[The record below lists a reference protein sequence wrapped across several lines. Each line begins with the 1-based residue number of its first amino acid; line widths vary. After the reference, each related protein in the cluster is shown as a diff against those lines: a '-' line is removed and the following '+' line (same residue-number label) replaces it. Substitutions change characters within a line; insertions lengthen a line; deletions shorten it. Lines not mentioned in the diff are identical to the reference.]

1 MLGFFL
7 RGLLFLAQLAATG
20 LLIAAVQIGGLVAI
34 AELLV
39 IIAAEVVAAVSSL
52 FFIRVKTGLNN
63 LREELASD
71 KELSADAKGDEEGS
85 AVRKSESDSGR
96 ERSASG
102 KELRQELHARHS
114 FSSGKQRSASGKW
127 PSAREK
133 EMSACRKEFAEGLK
147 LAAIKNSCNE
157 FSASGEDL
165 SSVKETD
172 SDKHLSTRTE
182 FTCEKELSAGQ
193 ESVFGKVLS
202 AGAESVCGN
211 ELSAGQESVCRKE
224 LSTGAESLCG
234 KELSAG
240 ADLICR
246 KELFAGQ
253 KKYKTD
259 NLGLVV
265 VGRHKWAQSCPSSLE
280 VLDDV

>member
-71 KELSADAKGDEEGS
+71 KELSANAKGDEEGT
-85 AVRKSESDSGR
+85 AGRKSESVSGR
-96 ERSASG
+96 ERSVSG

-127 PSAREK
+127 LSAREK
-133 EMSACRKEFAEGLK
+133 EMSACRKELAEGLK
-147 LAAIKNSCNE
+147 AR
-157 FSASGEDL
+157 
-165 SSVKETD
+165 
-172 SDKHLSTRTE
+172 SD
-182 FTCEKELSAGQ
+182 Q
-193 ESVFGKVLS
+193 EQL
-202 AGAESVCGN
+202 
-211 ELSAGQESVCRKE
+211 Q
-224 LSTGAESLCG
+224 
-234 KELSAG
+234 
-240 ADLICR
+240 
-246 KELFAGQ
+246 
-253 KKYKTD
+253 
-259 NLGLVV
+259 
-265 VGRHKWAQSCPSSLE
+265 
-280 VLDDV
+280 

>member
-1 MLGFFL
+1 MIKYGTDE
-7 RGLLFLAQLAATG
+7 RG
-20 LLIAAVQIGGLVAI
+20 
-34 AELLV
+34 
-39 IIAAEVVAAVSSL
+39 
-52 FFIRVKTGLNN
+52 
-63 LREELASD
+63 
-71 KELSADAKGDEEGS
+71 
-85 AVRKSESDSGR
+85 

-133 EMSACRKEFAEGLK
+133 EMSACRKELAEGLK

-202 AGAESVCGN
+202 
-211 ELSAGQESVCRKE
+211 
-224 LSTGAESLCG
+224 TGAESLCG

-265 VGRHKWAQSCPSSLE
+265 VGRHKWAQSRPSSLE